1 MAEIMEDTLKDRVE
15 QLVDYIMKWCLWQ
28 FHSRA
33 WDREKQ
39 NEGIL
44 TKTRQLLCEEPIELE
59 TPADRCYW
67 VDAVILARDFKA
79 TYPWLSAM
87 DKKELKM
94 LMQGLK
100 DRIDYLTI
108 TGSLNQELT
117 DPKY

>member
-1 MAEIMEDTLKDRVE
+1 MEDSMKDRIE
-15 QLVDYIMKWCLWQ
+15 QLVDYIMKWSLWQ

-44 TKTRQLLCEEPIELE
+44 TKTMQLLCEEPVDLA

-67 VDAVILARDFKA
+67 VDAVILAKEFKA
-79 TYPWLSAM
+79 KYPWLCAM
-87 DKKELKM
+87 AKADIKL

-100 DRIDYLTI
+100 ERIDYLTI
-108 TGSLNQELT
+108 TGSLNKELT
-117 DPKY
+117 DPRY